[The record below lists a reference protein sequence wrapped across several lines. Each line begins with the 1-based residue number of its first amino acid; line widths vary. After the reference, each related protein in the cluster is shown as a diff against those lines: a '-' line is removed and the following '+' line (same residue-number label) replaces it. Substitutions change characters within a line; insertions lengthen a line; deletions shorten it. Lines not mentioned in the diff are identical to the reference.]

1 MIREKLISIHL
12 NTNKPEAFSKFITS
26 LTESANEIEQI
37 EVLVSIDIDDKN
49 IHHTIKLLKDKY
61 PNLIKIIKT
70 DLIKSFSDAWKPLN
84 ILLNETSN
92 SVKFI
97 SCMSDEIIFS
107 TKGWDSII
115 LNYDNLYED
124 NIFRIRCSRY
134 KKEKYQDI
142 WECGYKPDSYAF
154 YTKKWL
160 DLVGQWNPC
169 IGPDTYQECI
179 SFYMNN
185 YGEKFQRNIINDDI
199 YLLGEEVSTGLGFK
213 ERIQRS
219 RIYYKAFFK
228 LMSYKIQK
236 SASKSAF
243 EIISEINGLNNLPN
257 YVPLNRNKILWT
269 NFIRRFNFFY
279 YRGSPDHIINTK
291 IKNLVFMIWCYL
303 DFLDNYIVLI
313 INFLYKKKYLK
324 KIIRNE
330 KNFKQVENIIN
341 NEKLS

>member
-97 SCMSDEIIFS
+97 SCMSDEIIFI

-199 YLLGEEVSTGLGFK
+199 NLLGEEVSTGLGFK

-236 SASKSAF
+236 SASNSAF